1 MMTIEEYRAAI
12 LQALLDAKNEDGT
25 PALSEKEA
33 TEALNGFTDDELQD
47 GILWNTPQ
55 DVADIILEVKRYQ
68 ARAYADEIFLCIVKK
83 QDRFLCTIQLLF
95 VNLQPHKRKGNLQI
109 PLQSV

>member
-47 GILWNTPQ
+47 GIL
-55 DVADIILEVKRYQ
+55 
-68 ARAYADEIFLCIVKK
+68 FSC
-83 QDRFLCTIQLLF
+83 
-95 VNLQPHKRKGNLQI
+95 
-109 PLQSV
+109 

>member
-1 MMTIEEYRAAI
+1 MWIIVYFCIVITTKALLDTKLYNKRMMTIEEYRAAI

-55 DVADIILEVKRYQ
+55 DVADIILE
-68 ARAYADEIFLCIVKK
+68 
-83 QDRFLCTIQLLF
+83 
-95 VNLQPHKRKGNLQI
+95 G
-109 PLQSV
+109 